1 MPRLTNT
8 DIETKLR
15 EFHEH
20 LVEERDHYDR
30 VVDCDRAE
38 MYENGAIRSDDSAY
52 HLGLSRA
59 YYEIE
64 ELFRLKFL
72 QNSST
77 DNPS

>member
-1 MPRLTNT
+1 MRTNT
-8 DIETKLR
+8 DIETRLK

-20 LVEERDHYDR
+20 LVEERDHYGRIVEDESE
-30 VVDCDRAE
+30 DIGTDNLA
-38 MYENGAIRSDDSAY
+38 NY
-52 HLGLSRA
+52 HGLFRA

-72 QNSST
+72 QNPST